1 MICGVPEVCLL
12 FPILLSFHSKLV
24 VEIDDKQIGW
34 RSDSNRDW
42 LDDLLRTDAKHQGGE
57 PLNNN
62 L

>member
-12 FPILLSFHSKLV
+12 FPILLSFRSKLV
-24 VEIDDKQIGW
+24 VEIDDKQIGR

-42 LDDLLRTDAKHQGGE
+42 SDDLLRTDPKHQGGE